1 MQLLFGLLAWLCIAA
16 TAAPWIRSDYWWIR
30 GFDFPRLQIFLL
42 GLVTGAA
49 MLFFWPHGGLFYQST
64 GGLLLCCLLFQG
76 VKIYPYTP
84 LAWKQ
89 VHKTP
94 TSSIDAQ
101 FALLIV
107 NVLMENRQAQRLVEL
122 IRAVNPDVLLT
133 VETNAWWDKQLSILE
148 GTYSYT
154 VKQLQENYYG
164 MALYSR
170 FRLVHPAVKFLVS
183 EDIPS
188 IHTQVALRSGELI
201 WLHCLHP
208 EPPSPTGAD
217 TATERDAELLI
228 VGKEVQ
234 QKETPVIV
242 AGDLNDVAWSYT
254 TALFQKTSGLLD
266 PRIGRGMYNSYN
278 ANNILLRWPLDHVF
292 HSKHFLCN
300 TLRRLPAF
308 GSDHFPVHIVLSLVP
323 QAANLQEEPQ
333 LAADEAEEVEAKIT
347 RVTQKDTL

>member
-1 MQLLFGLLAWLCIAA
+1 MHVLLVLLAWFCIVA
-16 TAAPWIRSDYWWIR
+16 TAAPWIRSDHWWIR
-30 GFDFPRLQIFLL
+30 GFDFPRLQIFIL
-42 GLVTGAA
+42 GLVTFVA
-49 MLFFWPHGGLFYQST
+49 MLFLWQHGGLFYQST
-64 GGLLLCCLLFQG
+64 GGVLLLCLLMQAS
-76 VKIYPYTP
+76 KIYPYTP

-89 VHKTP
+89 VHKAP
-94 TSSIDAQ
+94 TSPIAAQ
-101 FALLIV
+101 FALMIV
-107 NVLMENRQAQRLVEL
+107 NVLMENRQAQRLLEL

-133 VETNAWWDKQLSILE
+133 VETNEWWDRQLCVLE
-148 GTYSYT
+148 DTHSYT

-170 FRLVHPAVKFLVS
+170 FRLVQPEVKFLVS

-188 IHTQVALRSGELI
+188 IHTQVALPSGGLI

-208 EPPSPTGAD
+208 EPPSPIGAD

-228 VGKEVQ
+228 VGKAVQ

-254 TALFQKTSGLLD
+254 TALFQKASGLLD

-278 ANNILLRWPLDHVF
+278 ANNILMRWPLDHVF
-292 HSKHFLCN
+292 HSGHFLFN

-308 GSDHFPVHIVLSLVP
+308 GSDHFPMYIVLSLVP
-323 QAANLQEEPQ
+323 QAENLHEEPQ
-333 LAADEAEEVEAKIT
+333 LEADEAEEVEEKINS
-347 RVTQKDTL
+347 VTPKDTL